1 MDSKAC
7 ACHGNKGIKM
17 LSVSLKGKEGRG
29 KPFLSAAQNVY
40 GTVCGVGEIHIP
52 PPCNPNVL
60 SILAYSWDGIAS
72 AMSALPLVS
81 ALPLRCICTANSETG
96 VLWRPGKIRWT
107 KERGAVLEKHFFV
120 GFLYRLQR

>member
-1 MDSKAC
+1 
-7 ACHGNKGIKM
+7 M

-60 SILAYSWDGIAS
+60 SILAYSWDGIAL
-72 AMSALPLVS
+72 AMS

-96 VLWRPGKIRWT
+96 VSGDQ
-107 KERGAVLEKHFFV
+107 ER
-120 GFLYRLQR
+120 